1 VVVRRRELL
10 SEKQVAAALRTD
22 VAALQRMRASGIGP
36 AYRVGPDGQVWF
48 TAAALHAWLVRSRPR
63 WSRPHQ

>member
-1 VVVRRRELL
+1 MVLRRRELL

-22 VAALQRMRASGIGP
+22 VAALQRMRSAGIGP
-36 AYRVGPDGQVWF
+36 AYRVGPDGQVWYSPG
-48 TAAALHAWLVRSRPR
+48 AVQGWLIGSRPR